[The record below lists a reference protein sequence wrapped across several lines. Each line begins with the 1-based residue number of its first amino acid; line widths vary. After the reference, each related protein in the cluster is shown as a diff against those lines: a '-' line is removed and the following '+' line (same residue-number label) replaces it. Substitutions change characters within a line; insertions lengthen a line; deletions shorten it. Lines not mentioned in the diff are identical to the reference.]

1 MPIISDLEK
10 MGWDSIFAYYFDEL
24 KCPNLIP
31 ARVSSEDRGAYSLVT
46 SLGELR
52 GKVSGTYRY
61 STENRID
68 FPVVGDWAAVE
79 VYSADSI
86 AIIHELLPRK
96 TILSRKVSGAVTE
109 KQALAANIDHTL
121 IVSGLDKDFNLR
133 RIERYLTLA
142 WDSGAK
148 PVIIL
153 NKVDLIENR
162 AELDEIKNEIESIA
176 LGVPIHFISSLG
188 ANNDN
193 LKDLESYFSD
203 HKTVVLLGSSGAG
216 KSTLTNRLLG
226 KDYQKTAEVRISDS
240 KGRHTTTRRQL
251 FLLPSG
257 GMLVDTPGIRELQ
270 LWVDEKGFD
279 LGFSDIEALAKKCH
293 FGDCT
298 HTQEPG
304 CAVQEAVIKNE
315 LDKNRL
321 HNYQKLQKEAKYL
334 NGRQKEASWD
344 SRLADRKFGKFRH
357 SVLKQRRLTGTRK

>member
-1 MPIISDLEK
+1 MESI
-10 MGWDSIFAYYFDEL
+10 GWNSIFAYYFDEL

-31 ARVSSEDRGAYSLVT
+31 ARVSSEDRGAYSLMT

-68 FPVVGDWAAVE
+68 FPVVGDWTAVE
-79 VYSADSI
+79 VYSADSV

-96 TILSRKVSGAVTE
+96 TILSRKVSGEVTE
-109 KQALAANIDHTL
+109 KQALAANIDYTL

-133 RIERYLTLA
+133 RIERYLALA
-142 WDSGAK
+142 WDSGAQ

-153 NKVDLIENR
+153 NKADLIENPDS
-162 AELDEIKNEIESIA
+162 LDEIRKEIESIA
-176 LGVPIHFISSLG
+176 LGVPIHFISSLNI
-188 ANNDN
+188 NNGN
-193 LKDLESYFSD
+193 LKDLENYFSD
-203 HKTVVLLGSSGAG
+203 NKTVVLLGSSGVG

-226 KDYQKTAEVRISDS
+226 ENYQKTADVRVSDS

-251 FLLPSG
+251 FSLPSG
-257 GMLVDTPGIRELQ
+257 GMLIDTPGIRELQ
-270 LWVDEKGFD
+270 LWVDEKGFG
-279 LGFSDIEALAKKCH
+279 LGFPDIEALAKNCR

-298 HTQEPG
+298 HAQEPG
-304 CAVQEAVIKNE
+304 CAVQEAIIKNE
-315 LDKNRL
+315 LDANRL
-321 HNYQKLQKEAKYL
+321 HNYQKLQKEAQYL
-334 NGRQKEASWD
+334 SGRQKEASWD